1 MELTDANAVIT
12 APEWSDHVEVIS
24 PSRLRV
30 GTLDELRHVTPEMLD
45 WWFAHMDRAGYM
57 DFHPIDHE
65 EFAWVRGKE
74 PGRYVGATH
83 LTHQRYGGSG
93 PLMRAEI
100 TFLPPEER
108 FDTALFERY
117 GVGFALS
124 AVIHLL
130 DELGQPEPDEAGHFI
145 HIGIARDYGTE
156 LRNCWWLNT
165 GDDSDYDRMTTARFR
180 HVHEEFGYLA
190 GFLPALYKKRSEL
203 RASSGA

>member
-1 MELTDANAVIT
+1 MELNEANEIVT
-12 APEWSDHVEVIS
+12 AAEWSDHVEVLS

-30 GTLDELRHVTPEMLD
+30 GTLDELFQVTPKMLD
-45 WWFAHMDRAGYM
+45 WWFANMDHAGYM

-65 EFAWVRGKE
+65 DFAWTRGKE

-108 FDTALFERY
+108 FDMQLLEEH

-130 DELGQPEPDEAGHFI
+130 DEQNRPAPDEAGHFV
-145 HIGIARDYGTE
+145 HLGFARDYGTE

-165 GDDSDYDRMTTARFR
+165 DAESDIERMTTARFR

-190 GFLPALYKKRSEL
+190 RFLPPLYGDRAQP
-203 RASSGA
+203 RASAGS

>member
-1 MELTDANAVIT
+1 MELTEANEIVT

-30 GTLDELRHVTPEMLD
+30 GTLDELLRVTPEMLD
-45 WWFAHMDRAGYM
+45 WWFANMDRPGYM

-108 FDTALFERY
+108 FDMALLEEH

-130 DELGQPEPDEAGHFI
+130 DELGQPEPQEAGHFV
-145 HIGIARDYGTE
+145 HVGIGRDYCTE

-165 GDDSDYDRMTTARFR
+165 DAQSDLERMTTARFR

-190 GFLPALYKKRSEL
+190 GFLPTLFAGRAQPS
-203 RASSGA
+203 ASSGS